1 MNFIRHHYFRRAR
14 RSGFTLIEVLVALI
28 IFTIAIFALMQGL
41 TETLA
46 IESSLG
52 DRQRALMLAENIL
65 EEIKY
70 SGEFEEGEEEGE
82 FDGDAAGFKW
92 ATNVVE
98 TDTLGLMEVTIT
110 VRWPEHGNEKEVILS
125 TLMYDNLSGSM

>member
-1 MNFIRHHYFRRAR
+1 MTKRIHNSAGR

-28 IFTIAIFALMQGL
+28 IFTVAIFSIMQGL

-52 DRQRALMLAENIL
+52 ERQRALMFAENIM

-92 ATNVVE
+92 ATNIVE
-98 TDTLGLMEVTIT
+98 TDTLGLMEVTVT
-110 VRWPEHGNEKEVILS
+110 VKWPERAQEKEVVLS
-125 TLMYDNLSGSM
+125 TLMYDNLDGNF